1 MSGINLH
8 IGTAVPL
15 DIANIDTDQI
25 IPKQFLTGVT
35 RSGYGKHLFHD
46 WRYNDLHEQE
56 PNTDFNLN
64 KAIYAGA
71 SILITRENFGCGS
84 SREHA
89 PWALLD
95 FGIHVIIAP
104 SFADIFYGNA
114 INNNMLPI
122 CLEDDTVDILI
133 EIVNNA
139 PSTEIQVNLAE
150 KTVSVLEQV
159 FHFEIAQHHQYNLI
173 NGLDAIGQTLEFSDE
188 IQKFEDQ
195 RPAWM

>member
-122 CLEDDTVDILI
+122 CLEDETVDILI

>member
-8 IGTAVPL
+8 EGTAVPL

-46 WRYNDLHEQE
+46 WRYNDLYEQE
-56 PNTDFNLN
+56 PNPDFNLN
-64 KAIYAGA
+64 KAKYQGA
-71 SILITRENFGCGS
+71 SILVTRENFGCGS

-95 FGIHVIIAP
+95 FGLKVIIAP

-114 INNNMLPI
+114 INNSMLPI
-122 CLEDDTVDILI
+122 KLDDAIIDELMAVLNDCPETTFLI
-133 EIVNNA
+133 
-139 PSTEIQVNLAE
+139 NLSE
-150 KTVSVLEQV
+150 KTVSVNSKTYT
-159 FHFEIAQHHQYNLI
+159 FEIAEHHQYNLI
-173 NGLDAIGQTLEFSDE
+173 NGLDAIGQTLEYLNE
-188 IQKFEDQ
+188 IETFENQ
-195 RPAWM
+195 RPAWI

>member
-8 IGTAVPL
+8 TGTAVPL

-95 FGIHVIIAP
+95 FGLHVIIAP

-122 CLEDDTVDILI
+122 CLEDATIDILMD
-133 EIVNNA
+133 IVGNA
-139 PSTEIQVNLAE
+139 PSTQIKVNLTD
-150 KTVSVLEQV
+150 KTVSVLEHV
-159 FHFEIAQHHQYNLI
+159 FSFEIAEHHQYNLI
-173 NGLDAIGQTLEFSDE
+173 NGLDAIGQTLEFAEE
-188 IQKFEDQ
+188 IQKFEEK
-195 RPAWM
+195 RPTWM